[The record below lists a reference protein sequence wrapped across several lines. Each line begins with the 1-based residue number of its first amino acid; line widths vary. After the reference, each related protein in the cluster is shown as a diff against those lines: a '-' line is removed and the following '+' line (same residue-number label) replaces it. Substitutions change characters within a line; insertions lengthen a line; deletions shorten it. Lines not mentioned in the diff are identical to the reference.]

1 MLVSAMQNKNGIPDK
16 LIEMKKAEMEQN
28 RADKETMQKF
38 QKNIDV
44 IQDQIKKGNLNY
56 FALGNKK
63 FCQKLRTRMS
73 DWPGTKND
81 EKNDVKKIANVQEVV
96 IGKINIKW
104 IFMRRFST

>member
-1 MLVSAMQNKNGIPDK
+1 MAELWPMLVSAMQNKNGIPDK

-56 FALGNKK
+56 FALGNENSARNWG
-63 FCQKLRTRMS
+63 QKWAIGQGRKTTRRT
-73 DWPGTKND
+73 T
-81 EKNDVKKIANVQEVV
+81 
-96 IGKINIKW
+96 
-104 IFMRRFST
+104 